1 MRNRSIFSLPAFFAP
16 APQSWLSTPAQ
27 APSPLEVFDITYLHF
42 HDSLELGVCVSGRG
56 CCVVEGKEYPFS
68 AGDVQVIFPFQSHL
82 SRSEG
87 GEYSR
92 WYWLNIDPLRL
103 LSAWGAPGLPRLKR
117 LLETGMGLCGIL
129 DRARHGL
136 AAELVARV
144 TLPGEEAR
152 RLACLCALI
161 EELAGESRGLP
172 PLKLQPERPFTRLVP
187 ALDAV
192 RQALERGESP
202 AVSSL
207 AAACGLSAA
216 PFRRAFRQAMGQS
229 PQQYILSC
237 QMKKAQQLL
246 LLTDTPIT
254 QIALAVGYQD
264 VSGFNRQFLRAFSIS
279 PQAYRRQGREA

>member
-1 MRNRSIFSLPAFFAP
+1 MRNRSISTLPAFFAP
-16 APQSWLSTPAQ
+16 APQSWLSTPAKE
-27 APSPLEVFDITYLHF
+27 PSPLEVFDITYLHF

-92 WYWLNIDPLRL
+92 WYWLNIAPLRL
-103 LSAWGAPGLPRLKR
+103 LSAWGAPDLPRLER

-129 DRARHGL
+129 NRACHPL
-136 AAELVARV
+136 AAELIARV
-144 TLPGEEAR
+144 TLPGEENR
-152 RLACLCALI
+152 RSACLCALI
-161 EELAGESRGLP
+161 EELAGESRGLT
-172 PLKLQPERPFTRLVP
+172 PLKLQPRRSFTRLVP
-187 ALDAV
+187 AIDAV
-192 RQALERGESP
+192 RQALELGEAP

-207 AAACGLSAA
+207 ASACGLSAA
-216 PFRRAFRQAMGQS
+216 PFRRAFHQVMGQS

-246 LLTDTPIT
+246 LLTNIPIT

-264 VSGFNRQFLRAFSIS
+264 VSGFNRQFLRVFGMS
-279 PQAYRRQGREA
+279 PRSYRRQSGEP

>member
-1 MRNRSIFSLPAFFAP
+1 MRNRSISSLPAFFAP
-16 APQSWLSTPAQ
+16 APQSWLSTPAKE
-27 APSPLEVFDITYLHF
+27 PSPLEVFDITYLHF

-92 WYWLNIDPLRL
+92 WYWLNINPIRL
-103 LSAWGAPGLPRLKR
+103 LSAWGAPDLPRLER
-117 LLETGMGLCGIL
+117 FLETGMGLCGIL
-129 DRARHGL
+129 DRDRYGL

-144 TLPGEEAR
+144 TLPGEESR

-172 PLKLQPERPFTRLVP
+172 PLRLQPGRLFMRLAP
-187 ALDAV
+187 AVDAV

-202 AVSSL
+202 AVSRL
-207 AAACGLSAA
+207 AAVCGLSVA
-216 PFRRAFRQAMGQS
+216 PFRRAFHQAMGKS

-246 LLTDTPIT
+246 LLTDMPIT
-254 QIALAVGYQD
+254 QIALSVGYQD
-264 VSGFNRQFLRAFSIS
+264 VSGFNRQFLRAFGL
-279 PQAYRRQGREA
+279 PPRAYRHQDGKA